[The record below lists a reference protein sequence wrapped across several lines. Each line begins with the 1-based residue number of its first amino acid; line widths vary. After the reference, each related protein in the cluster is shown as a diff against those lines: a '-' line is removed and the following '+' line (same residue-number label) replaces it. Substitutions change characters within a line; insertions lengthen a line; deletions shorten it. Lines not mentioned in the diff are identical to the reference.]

1 MENSLQMYM
10 VFSLRVMLEILLML
24 GGQKSDLL
32 VEELKMEKLLYHHLV
47 EKDFSYEERFE
58 LT

>member
-1 MENSLQMYM
+1 MYM